1 MTEDDKEQRL
11 MEVEMQLAFQED
23 LLQSLNDVVI
33 EQKKQMELMATELR
47 SMREQVSGLNG
58 NGAKNVNEK
67 PPHY

>member
-1 MTEDDKEQRL
+1 MTKDDKEQRL

-47 SMREQVSGLNG
+47 SMREQVSGLNSD
-58 NGAKNVNEK
+58 GAKNVNEK